1 MTDKNVKNE
10 QWTVKTLIAK
20 INNGEISKP
29 QFQRKRKWSI
39 IPDPKNEKTPNDK
52 YYIQFLFN
60 TENSVHA
67 ITFGQDPTSSGIYFS
82 NIDGN
87 NRINAIMRFME
98 TPFKTFNTHLDEL
111 KMFIDGLTNLELAD
125 KESLKQIFSTMSYY
139 EIMHFKYQKY
149 FKDHNHDSLYDKIK
163 IHRDEF
169 EPVIEKLQAKL
180 TIRDREH
187 FDTNVKIN
195 VNIFEGYNT
204 DELNK
209 TFEDI
214 NKYSGNLTETELLAC
229 RLYKETNFVIADLP
243 FKTELDLCITEY
255 YMNKAEGEVLNCYVY
270 DPAKSN
276 INAHDFIV
284 GFQLLCST
292 KYAFID
298 KPDVDELSL
307 FFKLYKGLYGSYS
320 GTFTSENVNAFKD
333 KVVESCNI
341 LQRIFSSIFTEK
353 ITGKLFN
360 NSCKERLTALKK
372 NNMVLLLSSIIGYR
386 NKNDDESVIKNSVEK
401 CLLFHFMLSDLK
413 NKDHR
418 DALKNYD
425 SITYKAGGGVVD
437 IQTKTMLTSPESI
450 SIMVTPELFDR
461 LLTQLYDEVN
471 NPYERKI
478 ENSDKHKNDKR
489 RHLKFFEKTLMFYYY
504 KEKIPTNMLENEFSI
519 EHICPNSSEWDGILD
534 KDRTGN
540 LIPIIAS
547 MNCSRN
553 NRHISEYNSKAFCNF
568 IRDIVPS
575 NEEYDKIVCHN
586 RKPKIIDN
594 ELYNAM
600 CVKNEELYKR
610 NFIGLLWGT
619 KVPQDP
625 SFKGNQGFL

>member
-1 MTDKNVKNE
+1 MTDKNIKNE
-10 QWTVKTLIAK
+10 QWTVKALIAK
-20 INNGEISKP
+20 ISNDEISKP
-29 QFQRKRKWSI
+29 KFQRKRKWDI
-39 IPDPKNEKTPNDK
+39 VPKNENNPNEK
-52 YYIQFLFN
+52 SYIQFLFD

-67 ITFGQDPTSSGIYFS
+67 ITFGQESTSRGICFS

-87 NRINAIMRFME
+87 NRINAIRHFIE
-98 TPFKTFNTHLDEL
+98 TPFEIFNTHLDEL
-111 KMFIDGLTNLELAD
+111 KTFIDSLSNLELAD
-125 KESLKQIFSTMSYY
+125 KELLKQIFSKMSYHQS
-139 EIMHFKYQKY
+139 MHFKYQKY
-149 FKDHNHDSLYDKIK
+149 FIDNKYDSLYGKIK

-180 TIRDREH
+180 TIHGGEH

-204 DELNK
+204 DELCK

-214 NKYSGNLTETELLAC
+214 NKYNGKLTETELLAC
-229 RLYKETNFVIADLP
+229 RLYKEINFDIADLP

-255 YMNKAEGEVLNCYVY
+255 YKNKAEGEVLSCYVH
-270 DPAKSN
+270 DPAKDK

-320 GTFTSENVNAFKD
+320 GTFTSENVNSFKD
-333 KVVESCNI
+333 KIVDSCNI
-341 LQRIFSSIFTEK
+341 LQRIFLSIFTEK
-353 ITGKLFN
+353 ITSKLFN
-360 NSCKERLTALKK
+360 NACKERLNTLTK
-372 NNMVLLLSSIIGYR
+372 NNLVLLLSSIIGYR
-386 NKNDDESVIKNSVEK
+386 NKNADESVIKNSVEK

-413 NKDHR
+413 NKDQR

-425 SITYKAGGGVVD
+425 SITYKAGGGVIDVL
-437 IQTKTMLTSPESI
+437 TKTMLTSPESI
-450 SIMVTPELFDR
+450 SNCLTPELFDR
-461 LLTQLYDEVN
+461 LLSQLYTEVN
-471 NPYERKI
+471 NPYERKL
-478 ENSDKHKNDKR
+478 ENGDKNRNDKR
-489 RHLKFFEKTLMFYYY
+489 RQLKFFEKTLMFYYY

-547 MNCSRN
+547 MNCSRG
-553 NRHISEYNSKAFCNF
+553 NRPVSEYKKGEPGKAFCNF

-575 NEEYDKIVCHN
+575 NDEYDKIVCHN
-586 RKPKIIDN
+586 RKPQIIDN

-600 CVKNEELYKR
+600 CVKNEELYKK
-610 NFIGLLWGT
+610 NFIGLL
-619 KVPQDP
+619 
-625 SFKGNQGFL
+625 FKGNQGLGNQG